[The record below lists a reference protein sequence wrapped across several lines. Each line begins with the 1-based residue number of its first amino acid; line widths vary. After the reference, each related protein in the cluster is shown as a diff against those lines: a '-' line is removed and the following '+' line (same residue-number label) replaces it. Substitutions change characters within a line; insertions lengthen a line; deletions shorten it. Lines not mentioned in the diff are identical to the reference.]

1 MLPAMVHAQIQRVVK
16 TGSLLVASMA
26 IVGCGSLLPPGPPP
40 PAAPSPPVVAAAPP
54 SKPAPPAVPRE
65 PVDAMPRVERIAP
78 GFPNRSY
85 EIRGEKFEPENTD
98 AAMHEVGVASWY
110 GVPFHGRLTSN
121 GERYDMNAMTA
132 AHPTM
137 PLPSYVRVRHLS
149 NGREVV
155 VRVNDRGPFRGGRI
169 IDLSRA
175 AARKLRI
182 TGIARVEVVRLTH
195 EDIRSGAWKQPAS
208 KLALRKA
215 APGTDVKVAQSNAA
229 PAPAQPLAAK

>member
-1 MLPAMVHAQIQRVVK
+1 MVHAQIRRVVK

-26 IVGCGSLLPPGPPP
+26 IVGCGSLLPLSPSPPPP
-40 PAAPSPPVVAAAPP
+40 PAAPSPPLVAAAPS
-54 SKPAPPAVPRE
+54 SKPVPPAAPRE
-65 PVDAMPRVERIAP
+65 PVDATPRVERIAP
-78 GFPNRSY
+78 GFPNRPY

-98 AAMHEVGVASWY
+98 VPMHEVGVASWY

-155 VRVNDRGPFRGGRI
+155 VRVNDRGPFRDGRI

-208 KLALRKA
+208 KLAMRKA
-215 APGTDVKVAQSNAA
+215 LPVPDVKVAQSAGMA
-229 PAPAQPLAAK
+229 VPAQTLAAK